1 MANYDLPAVVE
12 KRVRYFDGQFLQDQD
27 FIDEQDYQLDR
38 EHRHNRLLHGSGV
51 AEGLAVT
58 SAAAN
63 QVTVAPGTA
72 LDSDGHQLV
81 LAQATTVDLPAETF
95 NNQQGVQLYL
105 GYLASAEDP
114 QTTAGS
120 ADFTRWL
127 ERPELTALLA
137 GQDFE
142 GTSPPVLLATLALDG
157 SGRVAVDAAVRDYAG
172 LRLPGPAADAP
183 VLTSAAN
190 GTVELAGSLAV
201 DGSVGVG
208 TVQPGSNLHVNVASS
223 GTPVHAMQIDVQS
236 FQTMPNAQNSAF
248 LQVRDI
254 GAGGTHFLIRG
265 DGMVGVGT
273 GAPAAKLDVAGGGGT
288 SVDLQVNGR
297 LRSNNND
304 GGLWVAQDRFIGG
317 LDTTKIGIWNG
328 NAFRLTVLNTGSVGI
343 GTTSPGAALEVA
355 GAGGG
360 SVDLLVNGR
369 LRSNSNDGG
378 LWVSSDRFIGG
389 VLNQVGF
396 YTGNAWRL
404 VVNPDGTT
412 GVGTSKP
419 MSTLHV
425 NADSSGQPIHAM
437 QIDVQSF
444 QTMANA
450 QASHFLWVRDV
461 GAGAGGNYLFIRGD
475 GLVGIGTQ
483 KPGAKLEVAGGGG
496 QSVDLLVNGR
506 LKSNSN
512 DGGLWVSGD
521 RFVGGVGNQIGFWS
535 NNAWRL
541 LVNPAGQVGIGT
553 TTGATVSDLEIGNFS
568 TDLDRYIALK
578 ATGGNT
584 HRVGVKMFTWQE
596 NWGYSVQFDERG
608 ATGDGFHV
616 KFHNQNADGVSRL
629 FIDLNGNVGI
639 GTTTV
644 GTKLSVAGNG
654 YIQSDLFVNGRLAY
668 WWGPDGVWKQVQNRA
683 SDYAGSYS
691 TGGPP
696 SDLRLKADLRPI
708 GGAMDMVRQLSG
720 RRYRWGADG
729 LAHFTKDIESS
740 VFAGPAATEEENRQ
754 AWQAERQRRTQA
766 LSGDHIGLIAQD
778 VETVLPELVRADE
791 DGYKHISY
799 QHFTAVL
806 VEAIKEQDAA
816 VRALTSE
823 VAALRQ
829 GQPG

>member
-38 EHRHNRLLHGSGV
+38 EHRHNRLLHAPGV

-81 LAQATTVDLPAETF
+81 LAQATTVDLPAKTF

-105 GYLASAEDP
+105 SYLQSAEDP

-127 ERPELTALLA
+127 ERPELTALVA
-137 GQDFE
+137 GQDFAD
-142 GTSPPVLLATLALDG
+142 TSPPVLLAKLALDG
-157 SGRVAVDAAVRDYAG
+157 SGRVAVDITVRSYAG
-172 LRLPGPAADAP
+172 VRLPGPAADAP
-183 VLTSAAN
+183 ALASAAN

-208 TVQPGSNLHVNVASS
+208 TVQPGSNLHVNVPSS

-236 FQTMPNAQNSAF
+236 FQSTPNAQNSAF

-389 VLNQVGF
+389 HDTSQVGF
-396 YTGNAWRL
+396 YNGNAWRL
-404 VVNPDGTT
+404 TVTNTGPVGIATISPVADLEIGTFDVQQDRWVALKAPGGNLHRVGLKLFTWQENYGYSVQFDERNAT
-412 GVGTSKP
+412 GNGF
-419 MSTLHV
+419 HV
-425 NADSSGQPIHAM
+425 RSHNKNADGVSQLFVGWSG
-437 QIDVQSF
+437 
-444 QTMANA
+444 N
-450 QASHFLWVRDV
+450 
-461 GAGAGGNYLFIRGD
+461 
-475 GLVGIGTQ
+475 VGISTTS
-483 KPGAKLEVAGGGG
+483 PAAKLDVVGGGG
-496 QSVDLLVNGR
+496 TSVDLQVNGR
-506 LKSNSN
+506 LRSNSN
-512 DGGLWVSGD
+512 DGGLWVAQD
-521 RFVGGVGNQIGFWS
+521 RFVGGVSNMIGFWS
-535 NNAWRL
+535 TNAWRM
-541 LVNPAGQVGIGT
+541 VVTPTGTVGIGT
-553 TTGATVSDLEIGNFS
+553 TQPDSSLHLSVPSSSAVIQALSIDVQSFQTTANAQASHFLRVRDMGAN
-568 TDLDRYIALK
+568 
-578 ATGGNT
+578 AT
-584 HRVGVKMFTWQE
+584 HFVVR
-596 NWGYSVQFDERG
+596 
-608 ATGDGFHV
+608 GDGT
-616 KFHNQNADGVSRL
+616 
-629 FIDLNGNVGI
+629 VGI
-639 GTTTV
+639 GTAQTN
-644 GTKLSVAGNG
+644 GLKLWVAGGG
-654 YIQSDLFVNGRLAY
+654 YYGSDLFVNGKLAY
-668 WWGPDGVWKQVQNRA
+668 WWGPDGAWKQVQNRA

-708 GGAMDMVRQLSG
+708 GGAMDLVRQLSG
-720 RRYRWGADG
+720 QRYRWGADG

-740 VFAGPAATEEENRQ
+740 VFAGPAATEAENRQ
-754 AWQAERQRRTQA
+754 VWQAERQRRTQA
-766 LSGDHIGLIAQD
+766 LAGDHIGLVAQD
-778 VETVLPELVRADE
+778 VEAVLPELVRADE

-799 QHFTAVL
+799 QHLTAVL

-816 VRALTSE
+816 VRALTSQ